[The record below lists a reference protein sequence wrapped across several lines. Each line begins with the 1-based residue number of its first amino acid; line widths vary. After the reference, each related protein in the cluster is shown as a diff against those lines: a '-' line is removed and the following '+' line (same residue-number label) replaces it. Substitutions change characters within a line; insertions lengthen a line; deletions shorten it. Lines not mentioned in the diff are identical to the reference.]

1 MAWSRRAGLLI
12 GLTCVVVDA
21 RAQDPADLLLGA
33 FPAADPCPRLEPLPV
48 EACREMLDAAV
59 GSSADSPVDL
69 EALEAAVKSELT
81 KPDFLNSALAKAFGG
96 EVPLGL
102 EFKELDGENS
112 EPTLGL
118 SYAIDYNLAEM
129 GVTADGAW
137 NRRYALT
144 FNATGTYTQ
153 DPLENPRDFLDT
165 KLTGFGSRSTR
176 IPEQSDEFGAKLTE
190 AASRSVLCEDD
201 ASPECEGA
209 ADEAFALFDGTM
221 GFLKAF
227 RYQEFGL
234 EAGLESD
241 QEFDV
246 KQRKFSA
253 FFFSQYESWGSDSLL
268 DLLNVTPAFR
278 VGLDSV
284 SPNGMTP
291 RALAGDDSSYM
302 RLSGEVSLWIP
313 LGARVPLAFTINYR
327 HYREISPSEIVE
339 NANLDSYDIRTLS
352 LTGTNG
358 LFVTYSS
365 GRLPLDQQGDD
376 VVELG
381 WKTYF

>member
-1 MAWSRRAGLLI
+1 MALSLRAGLVLALAF
-12 GLTCVVVDA
+12 GVVDA
-21 RAQDPADLLLGA
+21 RVQDPVHLLLDV
-33 FPAADPCPRLEPLPV
+33 FPAADPCPRLEPLPA
-48 EACREMLDAAV
+48 EACREILDAAV
-59 GSSADSPVDL
+59 DSTADSPVDL
-69 EALEAAVKSELT
+69 EALETALADELT

-102 EFKELDGENS
+102 EFKELDGENG
-112 EPTLGL
+112 EPALAL
-118 SYAIDYNLAEM
+118 SYAIDYDLASK

-165 KLTGFGSRSTR
+165 KLTASGARSTR
-176 IPEQSDEFGAKLTE
+176 IPEQSLEFGAQLTE
-190 AASRSVLCEDD
+190 AAVRNVACEGET
-201 ASPECEGA
+201 SPECEGA
-209 ADEAFALFDGTM
+209 ADEVFALFDSTM
-221 GFLKAF
+221 SFLKAF

-234 EAGLESD
+234 DAGLESD
-241 QEFDV
+241 QEFDA

-268 DLLNVTPAFR
+268 DTLNVTPAFR
-278 VGLDSV
+278 VGLDSI
-284 SPNGMTP
+284 SPNSLTP

-302 RLSGEVSLWIP
+302 RFSGEVSLWIP
-313 LGARVPLAFTINYR
+313 LGARVPLALTFNYR
-327 HYREISPSEIVE
+327 HFREISPSDVVK